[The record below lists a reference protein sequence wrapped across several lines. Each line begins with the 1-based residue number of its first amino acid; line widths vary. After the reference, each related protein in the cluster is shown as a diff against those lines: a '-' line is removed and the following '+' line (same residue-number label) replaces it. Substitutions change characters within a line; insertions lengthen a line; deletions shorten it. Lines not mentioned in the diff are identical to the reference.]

1 MRKLLIFISLG
12 ILITGC
18 GFKPIYKM
26 SADNMD
32 ISSYIIELENRQQLQ
47 NVINEEID
55 QNFPPITDSTH
66 KIVLNVTE
74 DLIPLIVNTNG
85 TVAKYRIEITF
96 NFSLKNLADNK
107 VSYIDTARGFA
118 QYSVATSEIQN
129 EETRSLMTK
138 SATNEAIQMMISKI
152 RSNQPIIN
160 DN

>member
-1 MRKLLIFISLG
+1 M
-12 ILITGC
+12 
-18 GFKPIYKM
+18 
-26 SADNMD
+26 
-32 ISSYIIELENRQQLQ
+32 
-47 NVINEEID
+47 
-55 QNFPPITDSTH
+55 
-66 KIVLNVTE
+66 
-74 DLIPLIVNTNG
+74 
-85 TVAKYRIEITF
+85 
-96 NFSLKNLADNK
+96 KNLAENK

>member
-1 MRKLLIFISLG
+1 MRKILIFISLG

-32 ISSYIIELENRQQLQ
+32 INSYTIELENRQQLQ
-47 NVINEEID
+47 NVINEELD
-55 QNFPPITDSTH
+55 QNFPPNTDSTH
-66 KIVLNVTE
+66 KILLNVSE

-96 NFSLKNLADNK
+96 NFSLKSSAENK
-107 VSYIDTARGFA
+107 VSYVDTARGFA
-118 QYSVATSEIQN
+118 QYSVVTSEIQN
-129 EETRSLMTK
+129 EETRSLMTR
-138 SATNEAIQMMISKI
+138 SAANEAIQMMISKI
-152 RSNQPIIN
+152 RSNQSIIN

>member
-1 MRKLLIFISLG
+1 MRKIIIFISLG
-12 ILITGC
+12 ILITSC

-32 ISSYIIELENRQQLQ
+32 ISSYTIELENREQLQ
-47 NVINEEID
+47 NVIIEELD
-55 QNFPPITDSTH
+55 QNFPPNTDSAH
-66 KIVLNVTE
+66 RIVLNVTE

-96 NFSLKNLADNK
+96 NFSLKSSAENK
-107 VSYIDTARGFA
+107 ISYVDTARGFA
-118 QYSVATSEIQN
+118 QYSVVTSEIQN

-138 SATNEAIQMMISKI
+138 SAANEAIQMMISKI
-152 RSNQPIIN
+152 RSNQSIIN